1 MTHNQVKPKKDETP
15 AKIQSTLN
23 NEKDFTI
30 FDFNVLS
37 ENGKHC
43 FLGKGSFASVFK
55 SVNGRDGKVYALK
68 IVL

>member
-1 MTHNQVKPKKDETP
+1 MKPRKDETP
-15 AKIQSTLN
+15 AKIQNTSTT
-23 NEKDFTI
+23 EREFSI

-68 IVL
+68 IVY